1 LFVGIVG
8 IVGLVTRRFVGPQ
21 GEELWR
27 AARRHGEADDEP
39 LVGMHPRG
47 APRLETGPHVR

>member
-1 LFVGIVG
+1 LFVG